1 MIAGVDGPMDRPDD
15 PAFWPDESA
24 WVAADDGGWITPE
37 EVEAELDSLEG
48 ARSERV
54 DLGLSLGGRPITA
67 LRVGSS
73 EPLYALRI
81 LGGHHGNEPISVIV
95 ALAVAERLVADPA
108 LVPGDAEVWI
118 VPDVNPDGLAAHT
131 RENALGVDLNRNYD
145 YEWGDAVDPG
155 AEPFS
160 EPETRAIRAL
170 TRARSWLGGLTLHS
184 GASNISWTWN
194 YTTAERAPD
203 EPLLAAIGEVYA
215 ADTRE
220 PEFWSSNGADW
231 YPTHGDTTDWSY
243 GRWGLPEFT
252 LELCDDKSPDD
263 IQTVIDWHVD
273 AILSWIA
280 RRPDLLAEAVSD
292 QTGEFLPVTADTAW
306 PTTSPTGTLA
316 RWSDTTPPTWTSAGF
331 DSAAYG
337 DALVWSGATVTPRLS
352 SRGDG
357 AMDVPTGW
365 LGLTQPGEAPVTF
378 DGTLDASTLAP
389 GLWDVVTTDGVAP
402 RSLLVGEVDDH
413 VLLDTVT
420 VDRASLT
427 LTGTGFGRGAE
438 AWGIGGPV
446 RALHPLERT
455 SQTETELRFDWVPG
469 DDTVL
474 LWTNGA
480 WVGAVGM
487 NTTPDW
493 DDDPPETVVIDG
505 TPAEETELGSYF
517 AGGCGGTGGRGALVF
532 LGLSGLRR
540 RRASRA
546 VRCSQARR
554 GA

>member
-1 MIAGVDGPMDRPDD
+1 MDRPDD

-37 EVEAELDSLEG
+37 EVEAELDGLEG
-48 ARSERV
+48 GSSQRV
-54 DLGLSLGGRPITA
+54 DLGLSLGGRPITG
-67 LRVGSS
+67 LRVGASA

-95 ALAVAERLVADPA
+95 ALAVAERLVADPG

-118 VPDVNPDGLAAHT
+118 VPDVNPDGLYAHA

-145 YEWGDAVDPG
+145 YAWGDAVDPG
-155 AEPFS
+155 AGPFS

-203 EPLLAAIGEVYA
+203 EPLLAAIGAAYA
-215 ADTRE
+215 TATTE

-243 GRWGLPEFT
+243 GRWGLAEFT
-252 LELCDDKSPDD
+252 LEVCDDKSPDD

-273 AILSWIA
+273 AILAWIT
-280 RRPDLLAEAVSD
+280 RPPDLLAQAVSD
-292 QTGEFLPVTADTAW
+292 QTGEAVPVTAETAW
-306 PTTSPTGTLA
+306 PTTSPTGILA
-316 RWSDTTPPTWTSAGF
+316 RWSDSTPSAWTSAGF
-331 DSAAYG
+331 ERASYG
-337 DALVWSGATVTPRLS
+337 NALVWSGATVTPRLIS
-352 SRGDG
+352 QGDG
-357 AMDVPTGW
+357 ATDVPTGW
-365 LGLTQPGEAPVTF
+365 LGLAQPGEAPVTF
-378 DGTLDASTLAP
+378 DGTLDASVLAP

-420 VDRASLT
+420 VDGASLT
-427 LTGTGFGRGAE
+427 LTGAGFGRGAE

-455 SQTETELRFDWVPG
+455 FQTDAELRFDWVPG

-493 DDDPPETVVIDG
+493 DEDPPDAVVIDG

-546 VRCSQARR
+546 VPCSQARR